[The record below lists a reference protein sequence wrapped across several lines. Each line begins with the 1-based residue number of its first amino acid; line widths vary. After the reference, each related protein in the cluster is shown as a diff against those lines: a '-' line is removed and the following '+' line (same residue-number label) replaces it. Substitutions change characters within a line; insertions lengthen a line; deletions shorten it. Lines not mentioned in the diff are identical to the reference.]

1 MNASETA
8 QRFASEEDGR
18 PVPPQYRRP
27 TMLTW
32 QGVPE
37 QPPRLES
44 VRLLLSDARLRAS
57 GRMVAAA
64 GDGTEPFSASF
75 ELSVTEVGTVSR
87 LLLRSTTA
95 EEERQISLSRTEDGV
110 WLADLGQGTE
120 RTDFDGAV
128 DVDVQRAALFNT
140 LPIRRLGLHREP
152 GEHEIPMVFVSLP
165 DLSVRLVRQ
174 TYRTV
179 SVGAEQSVVN
189 FTSGDF
195 SADLVVDAEG
205 LVLDYPGLA
214 TRR

>member
-1 MNASETA
+1 
-8 QRFASEEDGR
+8 
-18 PVPPQYRRP
+18 
-27 TMLTW
+27 MLTW
-32 QGVPE
+32 QGVAG

-44 VRLLLSDARLRAS
+44 VRLLLSDQRIRAS
-57 GRMVAAA
+57 GRMVAA
-64 GDGTEPFSASF
+64 GSEPFSASL
-75 ELSVTEVGTVSR
+75 ELSVTEVGAVSR

-110 WLADLGQGTE
+110 WLADLGEGTE

-128 DVDVQRAALFNT
+128 DVDVQGAVLFNT

-152 GEHEIPMVFVSLP
+152 GEHNLPMVYVSLP

-179 SVGAEQSVVN
+179 SVGDARSVVN
-189 FTSGDF
+189 YAGDGF
-195 SADLVVDAEG
+195 SADLEVDADG

-214 TRR
+214 TRL

>member
-8 QRFASEEDGR
+8 ERLASDQGVR
-18 PVPPQYRRP
+18 TVPTQHRRP

-32 QGVPE
+32 QGAAG

-44 VRLLLSDARLRAS
+44 VRLLLSDARIRAS

-64 GDGTEPFSASF
+64 GAGTEPFSASF
-75 ELSVTEVGTVSR
+75 ELSVTEMGTVSR
-87 LLLRSTTA
+87 LLLRCTTA

-110 WLADLGQGTE
+110 WLADLGEGTE

-128 DVDVQRAALFNT
+128 EVDVQGAVLFNT
-140 LPIRRLGLHREP
+140 LPIRRLGLHRKP
-152 GEHEIPMVFVSLP
+152 GEHELPMVFVSLP
-165 DLSVRLVRQ
+165 ELSVRLVRQ

-179 SVGAEQSVVN
+179 SVGEHESVVN
-189 FTSGDF
+189 YTSGEF
-195 SADLVVDAEG
+195 STDLVVDAEG
-205 LVLDYPGLA
+205 LVVDYPGLA